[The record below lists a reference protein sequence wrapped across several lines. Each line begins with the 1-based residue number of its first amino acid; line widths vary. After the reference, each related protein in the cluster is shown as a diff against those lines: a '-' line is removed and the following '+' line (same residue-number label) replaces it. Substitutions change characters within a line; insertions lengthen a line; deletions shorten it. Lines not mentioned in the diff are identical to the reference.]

1 MDLQFF
7 AQRLHRELP
16 DISVGSLRMKA
27 QNIQQLCM
35 EQGIRSS
42 LDAKPLAQY
51 SQQNRRAFMQ
61 VKEEFGL

>member
-1 MDLQFF
+1 
-7 AQRLHRELP
+7 
-16 DISVGSLRMKA
+16 MKA